1 MKNFTLFLLSA
12 CLFLTNHLSAQFAVY
27 TEGYGASATFA
38 PFGGSVNNIT
48 EDMTMAN
55 AHTGTK
61 SLRAEVPAA
70 GYTGG
75 AIVAPMPQN
84 FTAYTAVTFWVR
96 ASASKTLNVA
106 GFANNAVS
114 APRQTEKANIPV
126 STTWT
131 KVTIP
136 IPNPAILT
144 AEDGLFHFAEGSD
157 EGAYTLWFDDIQ
169 YENIAVVGDPTPTVA
184 APTPTRAAADVISL
198 FSGSPYTDL
207 AGTNWNPYN
216 GGTGYS
222 AVPIASNLTQ
232 KYTNLS
238 YSVSEL
244 AANADLTAYSGFHVD
259 FWSATAVNFKVK
271 LVDFGADGAYAGGD
285 DKEGEVDK
293 GTQAAGAWVSLD
305 IPLADFAAAGFTT
318 KAHFRQL
325 VISTTSSSPL
335 IYLDN
340 LYFYKTTT
348 VVVPT
353 APTVA
358 APTPTNPA
366 ANVVSLFS
374 GLPYSDLTGTNW
386 NPYNGGTTY
395 AEEMIAGNSTQKYG
409 NLGYSVSELAAN
421 RDLTNLTFLH
431 LDYWSATAANFK
443 VKLVDFGADGMY
455 SPGVDDREGEVDKGT
470 QAAGT
475 WVSLDIPLAD
485 FAALGFTTRA
495 HFRQFIISTSST
507 LRTSAEALVGPTIY
521 LDNIYFYSNV
531 ALSVELASFTA
542 KAVNKT
548 AVLNWKTAS
557 EHNNQGFTIEQSSNG
572 ITYNV
577 VGQVKGHGTS
587 NVAHNYTFTDNTP
600 SVNANYYR
608 LRQTDFDGKETV
620 SPVVSVLFG
629 KGGLVL
635 KNTLAHDALEV
646 LVSDESPVLLS
657 VFNASG
663 QEVYTTKAQGTQ
675 RIDVSAWVSGLYI
688 VRTAT
693 GEVSRF
699 VKQ

>member
-216 GGTGYS
+216 GGT
-222 AVPIASNLTQ
+222 
-232 KYTNLS
+232 
-238 YSVSEL
+238 
-244 AANADLTAYSGFHVD
+244 
-259 FWSATAVNFKVK
+259 
-271 LVDFGADGAYAGGD
+271 
-285 DKEGEVDK
+285 
-293 GTQAAGAWVSLD
+293 
-305 IPLADFAAAGFTT
+305 
-318 KAHFRQL
+318 
-325 VISTTSSSPL
+325 
-335 IYLDN
+335 
-340 LYFYKTTT
+340 
-348 VVVPT
+348 
-353 APTVA
+353 
-358 APTPTNPA
+358 
-366 ANVVSLFS
+366 
-374 GLPYSDLTGTNW
+374 
-386 NPYNGGTTY
+386 TY

-572 ITYNV
+572 VTYNV
-577 VGQVKGHGTS
+577 IGQVKGHGTS
-587 NVAHNYTFTDNTP
+587 NVANDYTFTDNTP